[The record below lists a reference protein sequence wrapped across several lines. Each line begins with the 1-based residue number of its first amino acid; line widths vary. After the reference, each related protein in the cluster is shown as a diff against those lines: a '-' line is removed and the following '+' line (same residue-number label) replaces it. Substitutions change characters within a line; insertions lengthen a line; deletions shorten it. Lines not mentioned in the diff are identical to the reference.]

1 MLLELK
7 DLKVSFDTYAGEVQA
22 VRGVSFSLDKG
33 EVVALVGES
42 GCGKSVTAQSVM
54 GLLAKPAGRIKS
66 GSIKIEGVEASGF
79 SEKQWEGI
87 RGKKIGMIFQDPMT
101 SLNPTMTIGAQISEG
116 LIRHQGMNKKQALE
130 RAEEMLKLVEIPNVQ
145 ERIHQYPHEFSGGM
159 RQRAMIAIAL
169 ACNPELVIADEPTTA
184 LDVTIQA
191 QVLDLLKN
199 LQQKLETA
207 VIIITHD
214 LGVVASIAQRVMVM
228 YGGIIV
234 EAGNLKDIYYEG
246 KHPYT
251 WGLMKSIPRLDR
263 TKADELS
270 PIEGTPPDLFAP
282 PAGCPFADRCDWCM
296 KVCKTDMPPL
306 HKVSETHSVACW
318 LLHDGAPKVESPLVP
333 HGATGARKSK
343 GARHV

>member
-1 MLLELK
+1 MLLELT

-22 VRGVSFSLDKG
+22 VRGVSFTLDKG
-33 EVVALVGES
+33 EVVAVVGES

-66 GSIKIEGVEASGF
+66 GSIEIDGEEASGYD
-79 SEKQWEGI
+79 EKQWEGI

-101 SLNPTMTIGAQISEG
+101 SLNPTMKIGDQICEG
-116 LIRHQGMNKKQALE
+116 LIRHQGLSKKRAMA
-130 RAEEMLKLVEIPNVQ
+130 RAEEMLRLVEIPNVR
-145 ERIHQYPHEFSGGM
+145 ERLHQYPHEFSGGM

-169 ACNPELVIADEPTTA
+169 ACNPSLIIADEPTTA

-191 QVLDLLKN
+191 QVLDLLKS

-214 LGVVASIAQRVMVM
+214 LGVVANIAQRVMVM

-234 EAGNLKDIYYEG
+234 ESGNLADIYYYA

-251 WGLMKSIPRLDR
+251 WGLMRSIPRIDSSKEEQL
-263 TKADELS
+263 T
-270 PIEGTPPDLFAP
+270 PIEGTPPDLLAP
-282 PAGCPFADRCDWCM
+282 PEGCPFADRCAWCM
-296 KVCKTDMPPL
+296 KICKTTMPPKYSL
-306 HKVSETHSVACW
+306 SDTHGCSCW
-318 LLHDGAPKVESPLVP
+318 LLHEGAPKVESPMVR
-333 HGATGARKSK
+333 HGDTKKAAGEGATS
-343 GARHV
+343 V